1 MCFCSVLQLNLVNLF
16 LKGAIRKSFN
26 LIVAWYVKY
35 IVQVPIYISIS
46 IYPSRQILCQL
57 QKVLQF

>member
-26 LIVAWYVKY
+26 LIVAYVKY

-57 QKVLQF
+57 QKVFQF